1 MFDDHLGVVN
11 EVIIQES
18 ISSDSVSVILSESI
32 EERVNLNP
40 ISFH

>member
-11 EVIIQES
+11 ELVIQES
-18 ISSDSVSVILSESI
+18 ISSDSVSKIFSESI
-32 EERVNLNP
+32 DERVNLNP

>member
-1 MFDDHLGVVN
+1 MFDDYLGVVN